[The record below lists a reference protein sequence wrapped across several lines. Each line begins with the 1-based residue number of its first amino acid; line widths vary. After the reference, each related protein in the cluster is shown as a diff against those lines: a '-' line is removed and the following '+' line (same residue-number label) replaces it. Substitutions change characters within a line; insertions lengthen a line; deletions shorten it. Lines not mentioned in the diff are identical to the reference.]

1 MRLPAF
7 LRNRRTRKKIIIA
20 LIIIVIIIGI
30 RVFGAGRYINF
41 EEIRRNRESLRALV
55 SKRYFLFVTGYMLTY
70 LLTAAFAVPLVSEPL
85 TLAGGLMFGAL
96 PGAIYTNIGATA
108 GASMAFLFSRYLL
121 GGWIQQRFQFR
132 LVSLNREI
140 ERNGYRYLLSLR
152 LTPLVSFTLVDLLA
166 GITRI
171 PLKTFIW
178 TTSAGILPASLIYSY
193 AGSRLRY
200 IDSAMD
206 IFSQRMLIALALLAL
221 LPVLPVIYRKVTG
234 RTKPIT

>member
-166 GITRI
+166 GITKI

-178 TTSAGILPASLIYSY
+178 TTSVGILPASLIYSY